1 MFVFFGLFLFF
12 LIFISESDLYV
23 LETLSDRLNL
33 SGGFE
38 EFELANMIGITGT
51 LFAYYSILILNF
63 GDYSRYVKDTKELT
77 KGNISLAFSLIL
89 FSLFVLVI
97 IVGSDTYFRS
107 NNINISMVLTNPTDI
122 IGKLNK
128 YRYLKNY
135 YQYWIK

>member
-33 SGGFE
+33 TGGFE
-38 EFELANMIGITGT
+38 EFKLANMISITGT

-89 FSLFVLVI
+89 
-97 IVGSDTYFRS
+97 
-107 NNINISMVLTNPTDI
+107 
-122 IGKLNK
+122 
-128 YRYLKNY
+128 
-135 YQYWIK
+135 